1 MSKIPTREE
10 AFAILQEY
18 TKTDSLLKHAIAV
31 EGVMRYYANKL
42 GHDVEFW
49 GAVGL
54 LHDLD
59 YEMYPDIH
67 CDKTPELL
75 ANHGVTDETFVRG
88 ILSHGYG
95 MRTDVEPI
103 HIMEKIIYTTDEL
116 TGLVTA
122 AALMRP
128 SKSVMDLEYSSLWKK
143 YKNPKFAAG
152 VDRSVIENGCAMW
165 DADLKEVIT
174 DVILAMREVADDLGL
189 GMNQE

>member
-10 AFAILQEY
+10 AYAILTEY
-18 TKTDSLLKHAIAV
+18 TKTDSLIKHALSV
-31 EGVMRYYANKL
+31 EGVMRYYAKKL
-42 GHDVEFW
+42 GHDVEYW

-75 ANHGVTDETFVRG
+75 KNHGVDDEGFIRA
-88 ILSHGYG
+88 ILSHAYG
-95 MRTDVEPI
+95 MRTDVEPV

-128 SKSVMDLEYSSLWKK
+128 SRSVMDLEYSSLWKK
-143 YKNPKFAAG
+143 YKNAKFAAG
-152 VDRSVIENGCAMW
+152 VDRSIIENGCAMW
-165 DADLKEVIT
+165 DADLKTVIE
-174 DVILAMREVADDLGL
+174 DVIQAMREIADSIDLG
-189 GMNQE
+189 METN